1 MQRRLEQY
9 MLANSTGTPPPPV
22 IDTTTNK
29 DRSQKH
35 QKGPL
40 RDSPEKVTETA
51 KYYKN
56 CDYACWS
63 CGYDCSKQHHSG
75 NYRSKKKDHISNSY
89 TDDNPAAEASIKT
102 KEFLKWVWWR
112 WRPQLECNHTKK
124 RSTLDIVS
132 IAWNE
137 STKDHNSDG
146 PSIENRIWNHTNRP
160 SQ

>member
-56 CDYACWS
+56 CCNVCWL
-63 CGYDCSKQHHSG
+63 CGYDV
-75 NYRSKKKDHISNSY
+75 SKKYDSSNCMKKKPSHVDWH
-89 TDDNPAAEASIKT
+89 TGDNPVLGASIKD
-102 KEFLKWVWWR
+102 KEFLKWKWWC
-112 WRPQLECNHTKK
+112 WRPQLEYKPTNNRSRLALNLLNILKK
-124 RSTLDIVS
+124 VIKQNQL
-132 IAWNE
+132 
-137 STKDHNSDG
+137 
-146 PSIENRIWNHTNRP
+146 
-160 SQ
+160 